1 MREDKINVL
10 TPGEGT
16 AERTTNISLIDY
28 QRKDIE
34 YFDIIADPNKNV
46 IETNE
51 QNNNLQL

>member
-1 MREDKINVL
+1 MREDKISVL
-10 TPGEGT
+10 APGEET
-16 AERTTNISLIDY
+16 AERTINISLIDY

-34 YFDIIADPNKNV
+34 YFDIIADPNNNV